1 MTTSAAMNTHA
12 RSRTESV
19 HPSGAR
25 RARTGPSRAAVLLF
39 AAGAFLH
46 APPSLLAAID
56 PPATISSTQSS
67 ATVSPTILNSDGGVT
82 ILKLDLAAASKKLA
96 SPFDRIRVEH
106 FPIGADRH
114 ATLILEPFSPLS
126 SQTRFAIA
134 SEDGPDRE
142 IAFDTASIEMYQG
155 TVEGFPGSSVFIST
169 SPHGSTGRIDL
180 GQLNLET
187 SHAGASSRLLLSGKD
202 SQGNELAPGMG
213 TGVYALFEPMSRG
226 GVSLDVP
233 LCTMHADGTP
243 APSVPPPADPDPDA
257 DPRSTTARGRLQLQL
272 AIDTD
277 YEFYEL
283 FMDQDAALTYIA
295 QLYGQVSHAF
305 MRDTNVRVDL
315 TYVRLWTTPTD
326 PYTSEDP
333 LSTFREIWNTQ
344 MNQVQRDAA
353 QLLLGSRKLNAGGVA
368 YSPALC
374 NSSAYSWSG
383 YTLGYF
389 SDPTRPDW
397 TNRDIM
403 IAAHE
408 LGHNAGTLHTHDYGL
423 DNCDDALSHPQRG
436 SIMSYCGQT
445 YSGGDANHDLWFHE
459 YTASRIREYV
469 KTRTCLAPDCNGNG
483 LADSLDISSGTSI
496 DSNANGIPDECEDC
510 NANGVLDPID
520 IASGTSRDVDADGVC
535 DECQP
540 DCNANG
546 IPDTH
551 DIKLMPGLDF
561 NANRIPDTCEA
572 DVDHNGVSDYRQIHT
587 DMSLDID
594 RDLNLDAYED
604 CDANQIPDLADLDHA
619 WSVYVATSSAA
630 GTVREFHR
638 NTGVLMN
645 VSPGIPA
652 ADAQDLFI
660 THDRRIIVST
670 GHTSSIVELAPDG
683 TLVRTLVTP
692 GQNGLDNA
700 GGMLPLPDR
709 GSFLVASTDRNEIL
723 EFSLSSGTLIR
734 VAVAAN
740 AGGLNRP
747 LGMAL
752 RGGRLY
758 ISCADNRVREY
769 DFVSG
774 AFIRTFINTGT
785 LAEPRG
791 MVFHPDGNL
800 LVASRGNH
808 RINEYDGTTGAF
820 IKQWNRNGTSSRL
833 TLDEPWCM
841 RIGPDGD
848 LYVSRNKVAREGHHD
863 EGGDDTHA
871 HDQTDHY
878 YGGPTSLHL
887 TDARVYHFDIRNGNM
902 VRAYILGSD
911 TGLYRPT
918 GFDFMPGTITDC
930 NANGTPDSCDI
941 AAQTSLDLDDNGRPD
956 ECTPCT
962 ADFDST
968 GFVDTDDHDAFLAAF
983 AGGLPSADIDQSGSV
998 DTDDY
1003 DAFIRAFETGC

>member
-1 MTTSAAMNTHA
+1 MTTFVPRQTHA
-12 RSRTESV
+12 RAR
-19 HPSGAR
+19 SGSTHVWAS
-25 RARTGPSRAAVLLF
+25 ALLV
-39 AAGAFLH
+39 AAGASLH
-46 APPSLLAAID
+46 ASTTLIAAID
-56 PPATISSTQSS
+56 PPRITAGGHSVVT
-67 ATVSPTILNSDGGVT
+67 ASPTILSNDGGVT
-82 ILKLDLAAASKKLA
+82 ILKLDLAEASKQLA
-96 SPFDRIRVEH
+96 SPHDRIRVEH
-106 FPIGADRH
+106 FPIGPGRH
-114 ATLILEPFSPLS
+114 ATLILEPFSPIS
-126 SQTRFAIA
+126 VRTQFVIA
-134 SEDGPDRE
+134 SQGMPDRE
-142 IAFDTASIEMYQG
+142 IAFDTSLIEMYQG
-155 TVEGFPGSSVFIST
+155 TVEGFAGSSVFLST

-180 GQLNLET
+180 GASQ
-187 SHAGASSRLLLSGKD
+187 AGSFSRLLLSGKD
-202 SQGNELAPGMG
+202 TQGHDLAPSMG
-213 TGVYALFEPMSRG
+213 TGVYSLFEPMSRG

-233 LCTMHADGTP
+233 LCSMHVDDAHP
-243 APSVPPPADPDPDA
+243 APPPPPHPGDDREST
-257 DPRSTTARGRLQLQL
+257 PRDTISRGRLQLQL
-272 AIDTD
+272 AVDTD

-283 FMDQDAALTYIA
+283 YMNQDAALTYLA

-305 MRDTNVRVDL
+305 MRDVNVRVDL
-315 TYVRLWTTPTD
+315 TYVRLWTTHTD

-333 LSTFREIWNTQ
+333 LSTFRELWNTQ
-344 MNQVQRDAA
+344 MGQVPRDAA
-353 QLLLGSRKLNAGGVA
+353 QLLLGSRRLNAGGVA

-389 SDPTRPDW
+389 SDPTQPDW

-408 LGHNAGTLHTHDYGL
+408 LGHNAGTLHTHDYDL
-423 DNCDDALSHPQRG
+423 DNCDNALSHPQRG

-459 YTASRIREYV
+459 YTAARIRDYV

-510 NANGVLDPID
+510 NANGILDPID
-520 IASGTSRDVDADGVC
+520 IATGTSKDVDANGVC

-551 DIKLMPGLDF
+551 EIKLAPNLDF
-561 NANRIPDTCEA
+561 NANRILDVCET
-572 DVDHNGVSDYRQIHT
+572 DVDQNGVSDYRQIHT
-587 DMSLDID
+587 DMTLDID

-604 CDANQIPDLADLDHA
+604 CNANQVPDLADLDHA
-619 WSVYVATSSAA
+619 WSVYVATSSSA

-645 VSPGIPA
+645 VSPGSPA
-652 ADAQDLFI
+652 AGAQDLFI

-670 GHTSSIVELAPDG
+670 GDTNSVVELAPDG
-683 TLVRTLVTP
+683 SLVRTLVAP

-700 GGMLPLPDR
+700 GGMLLLADR
-709 GSFLVASTDRNEIL
+709 GSFLVASTDRNEVL
-723 EFSLSSGTLIR
+723 EFSLATGSFIR

-740 AGGLNRP
+740 TGISRPFGLALKGGK
-747 LGMAL
+747 
-752 RGGRLY
+752 LY
-758 ISCADNRVREY
+758 VGSLSSNTIREY

-774 AFIRTFINTGT
+774 AFIRTFVPSGT
-785 LAEPRG
+785 LTDPRG
-791 MVFHPDGNL
+791 MLFHPNGNL
-800 LVASRGNH
+800 LVASRGSH

-820 IKQWNRNGTSSRL
+820 IRLWNRNGTSNRL

-871 HDQTDHY
+871 HDHTDHY

-887 TDARVYHFDIRNGNM
+887 TDARVYQFDIANGNM

-918 GFDFMPGTITDC
+918 GFDFMPGTLTDC
-930 NANGTPDSCDI
+930 NANGIPDSCDI
-941 AAQTSLDLDDNGRPD
+941 TSGTSLDLDHNGRPD
-956 ECTPCT
+956 ECTRCT
-962 ADFDST
+962 ADFDLT
-968 GFVDTDDHDAFLAAF
+968 GFVDTDDHDAFIAAF
-983 AGGLPSADIDQSGSV
+983 ISGLDSADIDQSGSV

-1003 DAFIRAFETGC
+1003 DAFILAFETGC